1 MTNLFLFSLSLPPL
15 SFSLSLSLSPSLL
28 FSSSLS
34 PFIYIYIYNL
44 SVIII
49 LTIRVNI
56 NHLISNKILKA
67 CRLFSSFAHALCI
80 SRHILFPTAE
90 LWIVKYMQHTYTV
103 YDEQLTRGIK
113 SEGKMLC
120 WNWLETLLLK
130 CQSAVCAFSPLLSL
144 PNWERR

>member
-1 MTNLFLFSLSLPPL
+1 MTNLFLFSLSLPPSL
-15 SFSLSLSLSPSLL
+15 FLPLFYFLPLSLHL
-28 FSSSLS
+28 F
-34 PFIYIYIYNL
+34 IYIYNL

-67 CRLFSSFAHALCI
+67 CRWFSSFAHALCS